1 MGVIGD
7 KLKDA
12 REERDISLEKISST
26 TKIDIKYLQ
35 ALEEE
40 NFQILPQPYIRA
52 FLKSYASA
60 VGLSE
65 SQIINE
71 YDALKQEVSAEDET
85 SPEKSEYKPARI
97 ALLIKNVLTYLRY
110 NIRYVILA
118 GCALVVLL
126 ILLVILRPL
135 IWKETP
141 AETTEEA
148 ITVDNEGFTFLVSS
162 EESLY
167 LMVSIDNGD
176 SLDYYFPPESE
187 QEFLANE
194 KLWLLTSNAGA
205 TYFALNGEKLDKVAA
220 KGWAAQLE
228 VDSTGIKNIK
238 TYQPLSLSN

>member
-71 YDALKQEVSAEDET
+71 YDALKQEVSAEDE
-85 SPEKSEYKPARI
+85 KIEYKPARI
-97 ALLIKNVLTYLRY
+97 ALLLKNVLTYLRY
-110 NIRYVILA
+110 NIRYVMLA
-118 GCALVVLL
+118 GSTLVVLL

-135 IWKETP
+135 IWKETS
-141 AETTEEA
+141 AETPVEA
-148 ITVDNEGFTFLVSS
+148 IATDNEGFTFLVSS